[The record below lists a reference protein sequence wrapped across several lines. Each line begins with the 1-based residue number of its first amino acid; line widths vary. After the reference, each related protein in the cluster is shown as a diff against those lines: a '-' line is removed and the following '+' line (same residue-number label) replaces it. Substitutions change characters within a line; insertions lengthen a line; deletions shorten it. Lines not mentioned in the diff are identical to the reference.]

1 MITITVQGYLT
12 YKEPVGKRQVSLP
25 ERSNLRDALALLRR
39 EIGGR
44 FEAQAFNQVGEL
56 SERTAVLLNG
66 MHYWHLPDGLNT
78 ILKDG
83 DQVAIFPP
91 LAGG

>member
-1 MITITVQGYLT
+1 MINIAIQGYLT
-12 YKEPVGKRQVSLP
+12 FKEPVGKRQVSLP
-25 ERSNLRDALALLRR
+25 EGSSLRDALALLRR

-44 FEAQAFNQVGEL
+44 FESEAYNQAGEL

-66 MHYWHLPDGLNT
+66 MHYRHLPDGLNT
-78 ILKDG
+78 LLKDG
-83 DQVAIFPP
+83 DQVSIFPP